1 MARIAFNESIGTDRG
16 EAIVGAMVAHLRQN
30 SILLPSAA
38 VLEKIALVGRARARK
53 QAYKEL
59 TAGMD
64 HAVRDKL
71 DALIRVADDEA
82 RTPLAW
88 LREWPEAPVQ
98 KNLAGIVQR
107 LQSVKAI
114 GVEPDRERRIHRAR
128 YPAIARETAILSA
141 QHLHRFDYQRRLATL
156 VVFVREMDAALTDA
170 ALTMFDK
177 MMGGVFCK
185 ADRQHKDNLVN
196 RAKILDSSA
205 LALLDMAK
213 AMLSARANGTDPLA
227 ALECTIGWQRLEE
240 TVEAMDE
247 NLGGSRTDNPW

>member
-141 QHLHRFDYQRRLATL
+141 QHLHRFDYQRRLALWDFMYLCWANPT
-156 VVFVREMDAALTDA
+156 
-170 ALTMFDK
+170 
-177 MMGGVFCK
+177 
-185 ADRQHKDNLVN
+185 
-196 RAKILDSSA
+196 SW
-205 LALLDMAK
+205 
-213 AMLSARANGTDPLA
+213 SARAPLRFAPRSASLRCAQDQAMSRYLKENDNGESPTGA
-227 ALECTIGWQRLEE
+227 KEKTA
-240 TVEAMDE
+240 
-247 NLGGSRTDNPW
+247 